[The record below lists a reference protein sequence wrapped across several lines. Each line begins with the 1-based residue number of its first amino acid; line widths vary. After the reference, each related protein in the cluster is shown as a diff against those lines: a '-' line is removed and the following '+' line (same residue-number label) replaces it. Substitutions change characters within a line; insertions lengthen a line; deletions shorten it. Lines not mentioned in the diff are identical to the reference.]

1 MLIYKIATFYSQW
14 LLYLLWCGQLWFRP
28 CLWCFCPAG
37 NQVTLNQFFSILNVF
52 NQSSLSSCLC
62 YPPLLPAPPSDQS
75 YIILFG
81 RYVGGR
87 KIVSS
92 FKYPVTTQLSIS
104 ARRKEWCIRVL
115 VNPGGLQEVVT
126 EVLFFNFCL
135 FVLFTCSTFST
146 CHLFLLGL
154 YIFFSEFS
162 NLFSNGNSPVLQ
174 RLPRIFIRF

>member
-1 MLIYKIATFYSQW
+1 MITLPALVWSAVVQA
-14 LLYLLWCGQLWFRP
+14 LLVVFLSC
-28 CLWCFCPAG
+28 AG

-62 YPPLLPAPPSDQS
+62 YPSPPSDQS

-104 ARRKEWCIRVL
+104 VRRKEWCIRVL

-135 FVLFTCSTFST
+135 LSYSLALLSLPATC
-146 CHLFLLGL
+146 
-154 YIFFSEFS
+154 FF
-162 NLFSNGNSPVLQ
+162 
-174 RLPRIFIRF
+174 

>member
-1 MLIYKIATFYSQW
+1 MITLPALVWSAVVQALLVVFLSCWKPSDSKPVFQYSECFQSVLLIFMPV
-14 LLYLLWCGQLWFRP
+14 L
-28 CLWCFCPAG
+28 
-37 NQVTLNQFFSILNVF
+37 
-52 NQSSLSSCLC
+52 
-62 YPPLLPAPPSDQS
+62 PPLLPAPPSDQS

-104 ARRKEWCIRVL
+104 VRRKEWCIRVL

-135 FVLFTCSTFST
+135 FVLFICSTFST

-154 YIFFSEFS
+154 YIFFSELS